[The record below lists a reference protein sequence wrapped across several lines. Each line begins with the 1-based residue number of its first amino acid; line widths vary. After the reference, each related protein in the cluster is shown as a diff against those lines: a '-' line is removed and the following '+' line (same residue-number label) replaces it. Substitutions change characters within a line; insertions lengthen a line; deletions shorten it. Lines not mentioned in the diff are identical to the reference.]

1 MGTNY
6 YARILPTLEEK
17 ENLKKLID
25 SDDFYAI
32 EKEVQRLYGE
42 STEYNKGAEIHL
54 GKRSGGWKFL
64 FNPNYERYYKLTKEG
79 LKEFLN
85 KPNVIIYSEYFN
97 SDNGVMEY
105 TDDPDKTDSKEYL
118 WTPQQFLDMAFN
130 WGQPDG
136 WDGESYEKWES
147 ENRPGHYYGYSMY
160 KDPHESEWREKGYN
174 PSYYNFY
181 NDGLRWSTCCEFS

>member
-42 STEYNKGAEIHL
+42 STEYDKGAEIHL

-97 SDNGVMEY
+97 SGNGIMEY
-105 TDDPDKTDSKEYL
+105 TDDPDEVTGEEYL

-136 WDGESYEKWES
+136 WDGESYEKWEMS
-147 ENRPGHYYGYSMY
+147 RGRGYQEYTCYGNPREGH
-160 KDPHESEWREKGYN
+160 WREKGYN

>member
-25 SDDFYAI
+25 SDDFYTI

-42 STEYNKGAEIHL
+42 STEYDKGAEIHL

-105 TDDPDKTDSKEYL
+105 TDDPDKADSKEYL

-136 WDGESYEKWES
+136 WDGESYEKWE
-147 ENRPGHYYGYSMY
+147 EYRDYCYLGYTRYGDSREEY
-160 KDPHESEWREKGYN
+160 WIEKGYN

>member
-25 SDDFYAI
+25 SDDFCTI

-42 STEYNKGAEIHL
+42 STEYDKGAEVHL

-85 KPNVIIYSEYFN
+85 KPNIIIYSEYFN
-97 SDNGVMEY
+97 SDNGIMEY
-105 TDDPDKTDSKEYL
+105 TDNPDKANNKEYL

-130 WGQPDG
+130 WGQPDD
-136 WDGESYEKWES
+136 WDGESYEKWEMS
-147 ENRPGHYYGYSMY
+147 RGKGYQGYTRYG
-160 KDPHESEWREKGYN
+160 DPHEGYWREKGYN

>member
-42 STEYNKGAEIHL
+42 STEYDKGAEIHL

-97 SDNGVMEY
+97 SDNGVMKY

-118 WTPQQFLDMAFN
+118 WTPQQFLDMVFN

-136 WDGESYEKWES
+136 WDGESYEKWEMS
-147 ENRPGHYYGYSMY
+147 RGRGYQGYVRYGDSWEGY
-160 KDPHESEWREKGYN
+160 WREKGYN

>member
-17 ENLKKLID
+17 ENLKKLIN
-25 SDDFYAI
+25 SDDFYVI

-42 STEYNKGAEIHL
+42 STEYDKGAEIHL

-105 TDDPDKTDSKEYL
+105 TDDPDKANSKEYL
-118 WTPQQFLDMAFN
+118 WTPQQFLDMVFN

-136 WDGESYEKWES
+136 WDGESYEKWEMS
-147 ENRPGHYYGYSMY
+147 RGKGYQGYTRYGDSWEGY
-160 KDPHESEWREKGYN
+160 WREKGYN

>member
-42 STEYNKGAEIHL
+42 STEYDKGAEIHL
-54 GKRSGGWKFL
+54 GKRSSGWKFL

-85 KPNVIIYSEYFN
+85 KPNVIIYSEYFD
-97 SDNGVMEY
+97 SDNGIMEY
-105 TDDPDKTDSKEYL
+105 TDDPDEVTGKEYL

-136 WDGESYEKWES
+136 LDGKSYEEWEES
-147 ENRPGHYYGYSMY
+147 QNYRYLGYTRYGDSREEY
-160 KDPHESEWREKGYN
+160 WIEKGYN

>member
-42 STEYNKGAEIHL
+42 STEYDKGAEIHL

-97 SDNGVMEY
+97 SGTGILEY
-105 TDDPDKTDSKEYL
+105 IDDPDKVNSKEYL
-118 WTPQQFLDMAFN
+118 WTPQQFLYMAFN

-136 WDGESYEKWES
+136 WDGESYEKWEMS
-147 ENRPGHYYGYSMY
+147 RGKGYQGYTRYGDSRERY
-160 KDPHESEWREKGYN
+160 WREKGYN

>member
-42 STEYNKGAEIHL
+42 STEYDKGAEIHL

-97 SDNGVMEY
+97 SDNGVMKY
-105 TDDPDKTDSKEYL
+105 TDDPDKADSKEYL
-118 WTPQQFLDMAFN
+118 WTLQQFFDMAFN

-136 WDGESYEKWES
+136 WDGESYEKWEMS
-147 ENRPGHYYGYSMY
+147 RGKGYQGYTRYGDSRERY
-160 KDPHESEWREKGYN
+160 WREKGYN

>member
-25 SDDFYAI
+25 SDDFCTI

-42 STEYNKGAEIHL
+42 STEYDKGAEIHL

-97 SDNGVMEY
+97 SDSGIMEY
-105 TDDPDKTDSKEYL
+105 TDDPDKANSKEYL
-118 WTPQQFLDMAFN
+118 WTPQQFLYMAFN

-136 WDGESYEKWES
+136 WDGESYEKWEKS
-147 ENRPGHYYGYSMY
+147 RGKGYQGYTRYGDSREGY
-160 KDPHESEWREKGYN
+160 WREKGYN

>member
-25 SDDFYAI
+25 SDNFYTI

-42 STEYNKGAEIHL
+42 STEYDKGAEIHL

-97 SDNGVMEY
+97 SDNGIMEY
-105 TDDPDKTDSKEYL
+105 TDDPDKADSKEYL
-118 WTPQQFLDMAFN
+118 WTPQQFLDMVFN

-136 WDGESYEKWES
+136 WDGESYEKWEMS
-147 ENRPGHYYGYSMY
+147 RGKGYQGYTHYGDSREVY
-160 KDPHESEWREKGYN
+160 WREKGYN